1 MHHDAQII
9 RSCEYYK
16 NSSIEI
22 TVYYVGCQQI
32 IQYSIHYSL
41 KRISNVNPMMNYVLL
56 LGQWTRD
63 ESFFQNVPNVLD
75 DRADGP
81 NRVWACSVGALSD
94 VISAKFFSSL

>member
-32 IQYSIHYSL
+32 IQYSIHYAL
-41 KRISNVNPMMNYVLL
+41 KRILNINPINKLCTAP
-56 LGQWTRD
+56 WTLD
-63 ESFFQNVPNVLD
+63 ESFFQNIPNVLD

-94 VISAKFFSSL
+94 VISAKKFSSL